1 MKKLISLIAVILLC
15 AAVFGGCNA
24 GVISTAPETAAVATT
39 AKEESETQTE
49 KQKTEKKNKKE
60 SESSTEKESESTSS
74 KQETTTKAET
84 ATEQEK
90 DRQAKKK
97 NKQKK
102 NKKKKTSATESKELT
117 CTITIECKDIYEH
130 LDDLEEGYEAYLP
143 SDGYILYNYTCSFNE
158 GDTVYDVLLK
168 AAQTKG
174 IKVSATDTGYG
185 KYINGINNIN
195 EKIAGKT
202 SGWTYYVNDEF
213 PMHST
218 DKLKVKKGDKI
229 RFHYSCVYN

>member
-24 GVISTAPETAAVATT
+24 GVISTEPETATVATT
-39 AKEESETQTE
+39 AKEESKAQTE
-49 KQKTEKKNKKE
+49 KQKTEKKNEKE
-60 SESSTEKESESTSS
+60 SESSTKKESESTSS
-74 KQETTTKAET
+74 KQETTKAET
-84 ATEQEK
+84 ATKQEK
-90 DRQAKKK
+90 DRQVKKK

-102 NKKKKTSATESKELT
+102 NKKKKASATESKELT

-143 SDGYILYNYTCSFNE
+143 SDGYILYNYTCSFNK
-158 GDTVYDVLLK
+158 GDTVYDVLMK
-168 AAQTKG
+168 AAQAKG

-229 RFHYSCVYN
+229 RFH

>member
-24 GVISTAPETAAVATT
+24 GVISTEPEIATVTTT
-39 AKEESETQTE
+39 AKEESKAQTE
-49 KQKTEKKNKKE
+49 KQKTEKKNEKE

-84 ATEQEK
+84 ASKQEK

-97 NKQKK
+97 NKRKK
-102 NKKKKTSATESKELT
+102 SRKKKAAESKELT

-130 LDDLEEGYEAYLP
+130 LDDLEEGYEPYLP
-143 SDGYILYNYTCSFNE
+143 KDGYILYNYTCSFNK
-158 GDTVYDVLLK
+158 GDTVYDVLMK
-168 AAQTKG
+168 AAQAKG
-174 IKVSATDTGYG
+174 INVSETDAGYG

-202 SGWTYYVNDEF
+202 SGWTYYVNGEF
-213 PMHST
+213 PMYSA
-218 DKLKVKKGDKI
+218 DKYKVKKNDKI